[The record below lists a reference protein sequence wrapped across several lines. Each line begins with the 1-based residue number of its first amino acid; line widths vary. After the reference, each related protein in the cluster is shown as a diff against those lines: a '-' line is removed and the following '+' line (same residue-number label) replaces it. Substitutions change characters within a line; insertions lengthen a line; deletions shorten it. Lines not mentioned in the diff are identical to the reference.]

1 MSTQKK
7 AKVEQIHI
15 EEAARLKA
23 LYETQRPEKM
33 SQEKFGATYE
43 IGSQGV
49 VWQYLNA
56 RIPLNLE
63 AALKFAKG
71 LSCSVGQFSPRLAKD
86 LGERDVSHAPA
97 EKIADISLSEDADP
111 AARHA
116 ESMRSYGL
124 HPIAVWDHPD
134 ELPEGDFIQVPR
146 LNVHLSAGNG
156 HGEQLEIDLER
167 ANPQV
172 FRAEWAR
179 RERLKPGALAS
190 MYAKGN
196 SMEPRICDG
205 DSLLVDTSQIDVLDG
220 RVYAVWYSGELR
232 VKRLYKR
239 VDGGLIVHSDN
250 ERDYPKLDVPPDQL
264 EHIRIIGRVVHVQGT
279 GGL

>member
-1 MSTQKK
+1 MKLIDDIRAENLASLVQECGSLKVLAERLGKSESQVSQWINRSINSGTGKPRTMRSTT
-7 AKVEQIHI
+7 ARAVEV
-15 EEAARLKA
+15 ACGK
-23 LYETQRPEKM
+23 PE
-33 SQEKFGATYE
+33 GWLD
-43 IGSQGV
+43 V
-49 VWQYLNA
+49 
-56 RIPLNLE
+56 
-63 AALKFAKG
+63 
-71 LSCSVGQFSPRLAKD
+71 
-86 LGERDVSHAPA
+86 ERDVSHAPA
-97 EKIADISLSEDADP
+97 QKSADLSLSEDADP

-124 HPIAVWDHPD
+124 HPIAVWEHPD
-134 ELPEGDFIQVPR
+134 ELPDGDFIQVPR

-156 HGEQLEIDLER
+156 HGEQLEVDLER

-205 DSLLVDTSQIDVLDG
+205 DSLLVDTSQLDVLDG
-220 RVYAVWYSGELR
+220 RVFAVWYSGELR

-250 ERDYPKLDVPPDQL
+250 ERDYPKLDVPPEQL